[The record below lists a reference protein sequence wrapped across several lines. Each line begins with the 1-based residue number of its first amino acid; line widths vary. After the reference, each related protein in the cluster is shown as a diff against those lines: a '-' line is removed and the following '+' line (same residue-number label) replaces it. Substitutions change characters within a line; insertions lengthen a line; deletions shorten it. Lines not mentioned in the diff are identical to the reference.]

1 MKMKM
6 KIENS
11 FQYNEVLKKIDDL
24 LDKDM
29 LNDRQSDM
37 LKTLLSAVD
46 LYQMKLYKNRLPAVI
61 KLVNDFMKSQQILKN

>member
-6 KIENS
+6 TIENS
-11 FQYNEVLKKIDDL
+11 FQYNEVLKRIDDL

-46 LYQMKLYKNRLPAVI
+46 LYQMKLYKNQLPASI
-61 KLVNDFMKSQQILKN
+61 KLVNDFMKAQQILKN

>member
-1 MKMKM
+1 MKLR
-6 KIENS
+6 IENS
-11 FQYNEVLKKIDDL
+11 SQYNEVLKKIDYL

-46 LYQMKLYKNRLPAVI
+46 LYQMKLYKNQLPASI
-61 KLVNDFMKSQQILKN
+61 KLVNDFMIAQQIFKN